1 MAKKKA
7 NGSGINKSALIREIL
22 SKNPKIKVSE
32 VVAQLAQRKIEV
44 NPNLVYMIKS
54 KRGRRVRKEKRKLAV
69 EATRTAGSA
78 KPVQLIMAV
87 RVVAE
92 KAGGM
97 RLKQLVDLLAGDA

>member
-22 SKNPKIKVSE
+22 SKNPKIKVKE
-32 VVAQLAQRKIEV
+32 VVALLAQRKIEV

-54 KRGRRVRKEKRKLAV
+54 KRSRRTRKEKRKLAV
-69 EATRTAGSA
+69 EATRTAGFA
-78 KPVQLIMAV
+78 NPVQLIMEV
-87 RVVAE
+87 RSVAE

-97 RLKQLVDLLAGDA
+97 RHLKQLIDLLAQ

>member
-7 NGSGINKSALIREIL
+7 KGSGINKSALIREIL
-22 SKNPKIKVSE
+22 SKNPKIKVKE
-32 VVAQLAQRKIEV
+32 VVAQLAQRKIVV

-54 KRGRRVRKEKRKLAV
+54 RRSRRVRKEKQKLAV

-78 KPVQLIMAV
+78 NPVQLIMAV
-87 RVVAE
+87 RAVAE

-97 RLKQLVDLLAGDA
+97 RYLKQLIDLLAP